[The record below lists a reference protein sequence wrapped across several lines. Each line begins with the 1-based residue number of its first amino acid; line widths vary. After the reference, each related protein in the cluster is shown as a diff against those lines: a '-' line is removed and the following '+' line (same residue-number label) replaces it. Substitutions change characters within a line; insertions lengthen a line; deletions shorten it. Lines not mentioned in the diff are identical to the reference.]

1 MIARRAGARPAPDAP
16 QPAEVSAPTYQI
28 EHKPLAVVTD
38 WHEFR
43 RILRER
49 CDQLNV
55 SRVTLGAIG
64 GFSDG
69 EAGRLIGRDPPQGF
83 GPVSFPAMLA
93 SLGIAVLIVEDAAAL
108 ARIKGRL
115 VPRNEQCVRAARK
128 RWENRKRRRRRAAR
142 RTFKSVVVDE

>member
-69 EAGRLIGRDPPQGF
+69 EAARLIGPDPPQGF

-93 SLGIAVLIVEDAAAL
+93 ALGIAVLVVEDAAAL
-108 ARIKGRL
+108 ALIKHRL
-115 VPRNEQCVRAARK
+115 VPRNEKCVRAARVRWRK
-128 RWENRKRRRRRAAR
+128 RKPRRRRHAR
-142 RTFKSVVVDE
+142 RTISTGVGQ